1 MGLSAIGGD
10 RLSELYMLLILFT
23 VLIVDKVDQDG
34 SDPWMILCF
43 IYWNSGIAVI
53 WTMLVLTVGLFTS
66 ISIVVFSME
75 KEINFM
81 S

>member
-1 MGLSAIGGD
+1 MWLSAIGGD
-10 RLSELYMLLILFT
+10 RLSELYMLPILFT
-23 VLIVDKVDQDG
+23 VLIVDKVDQGG

-43 IYWNSGIAVI
+43 IYWNSGITVI

-66 ISIVVFSME
+66 ISVVVFSME